1 MSLILVTDSAGT
13 PREWA
18 DLETACAYYAKK
30 KVLWEVGVNV
40 KEFTGGRNKFGEISK
55 IAISSIIGVT
65 GPIFGR
71 EFHEKESKHTD
82 RAILYSRDHYLCAYC
97 GDQFSFSNLTID
109 HVMPKSRGGK
119 NIWMNTVTACR
130 ECNHRKGCKT
140 PEEAKMHLL
149 YVPYIPTRHEK
160 ILLRNRK
167 ILADQM
173 EFLLARIPK
182 TSRVWTNKE
191 LMGGFRVSS

>member
-1 MSLILVTDSAGT
+1 MSSILVTDSAGT

-18 DLETACAYYAKK
+18 NLETACAYYAKG
-30 KVLWEVGVNV
+30 KVLWEVGTNV
-40 KEFTGGRNKFGEISK
+40 KEFVGGKNKKGETSK

-65 GPIFGR
+65 GPIFGK
-71 EFHEKESKHTD
+71 EFYDKESIFTD
-82 RAILYSRDHYLCAYC
+82 RAILYARDHYLCAYC
-97 GDQFSFSNLTID
+97 GEQYSFGILTID
-109 HVMPKSRGGK
+109 HVLPKSRGGK

-130 ECNHRKGCKT
+130 DCNHKKGNKT

-149 YVPYIPTRHEK
+149 YVPYVPTRHEK

-182 TSRVWTNKE
+182 TSRVWSNRDI
-191 LMGGFRVSS
+191 MGARVA